1 MRIVITGVGV
11 VAPNGIGKEAFW
23 NSCFAGVS
31 GIRPVTLFDT
41 RRYRCHRAGEITEFA
56 PEEYVGS
63 KGLRTL
69 DRTTRLALVAAQ
81 LALQDAQVPLPP
93 APGNDLGVVLGST
106 TGSLHSI
113 SDFDLVGLREGPRYV
128 NPALFPNAVINSP
141 ASQVAI
147 RFQLQ
152 GLNSTVATGFTA
164 SLDAFGYAL
173 DMLQLERSRALLVGG
188 VEELCLETFVG
199 FDRLGLLAPAG
210 NGQPWCAPFHPRRC
224 GTLLGEGAAFFI
236 LEPLESARQR
246 HVPVY
251 AEILGHGTA
260 FHPDSMHRYDPAATA
275 AVTAL
280 RQVLQEAGIAPEEID
295 YVNACANATPGV
307 DAMEVTALKAVFGDR
322 ASRIPASAVKS
333 LLGEAFSASGALQV
347 ALAIGAMV
355 RQQIP
360 PTIRGA
366 REEPWTE
373 LHLVPERAQP
383 ASVETV
389 LVESF
394 GLAGIASALVMRGV
408 HDGRDDPAVQR
419 LRN

>member
-11 VAPNGIGKEAFW
+11 VAPNGIGKAAFW
-23 NSCFAGVS
+23 DNCFAGVS
-31 GIRPVTLFDT
+31 GIKPVTLFDT
-41 RRYRCHRAGEITEFA
+41 HPYRCHRAGEITEFA

-81 LALQDAQVPLPP
+81 LALQDAQMPLPP

-152 GLNSTVATGFTA
+152 GLNSTIATGFTA

-173 DMLQLERSRALLVGG
+173 DMLRLERSQALLVGG

-199 FDRLGLLAPAG
+199 FDRLGLLAPAD
-210 NGQPWCAPFHPRRC
+210 NGQPWFAPFHPRRC
-224 GTLLGEGAAFFI
+224 GTLLGEGAAFFV
-236 LEPLESARQR
+236 LESIESARQR
-246 HVPVY
+246 NVPVY
-251 AEILGHGTA
+251 AEILGYGTA
-260 FHPDSMHRYDPAATA
+260 FHPNALHRHDDAAEG
-275 AVTAL
+275 VVQAL
-280 RQVLQEAGIAPEEID
+280 AQVLDLAGVGPAEVD
-295 YVNACANATPGV
+295 YISACANGTRGI
-307 DAMEVTALKAVFGDR
+307 DAMEVTALKAVFGAR

-347 ALAIGAMV
+347 ALALGAMV

-360 PTIRGA
+360 PTIHGA
-366 REEPWTE
+366 REESWTE
-373 LHLVPERAQP
+373 LNLVPERAQP
-383 ASVETV
+383 ATVETV

-394 GLAGIASALVMRGV
+394 GSAGIASALVMRGV
-408 HDGRDDPAVQR
+408 HDGRDDPAFQR
-419 LRN
+419 IRD

>member
-1 MRIVITGVGV
+1 MRTVITGVGV

-23 NSCFAGVS
+23 NNCFAGVS
-31 GIRPVTLFDT
+31 GIRPVTLFET
-41 RRYRCHRAGEITEFA
+41 HRSRCHRAGEITDFA
-56 PEEYVGS
+56 PEAYVGS

-81 LALQDAQVPLPP
+81 LALQDAQMPWPP
-93 APGNDLGVVLGST
+93 APGNDVGVVLGST

-147 RFQLQ
+147 RFTLQ

-188 VEELCLETFVG
+188 VEELCLETFLG
-199 FDRLGLLAPAG
+199 FYRLGLLAQAD
-210 NGQPWCAPFHPRRC
+210 NGQPWFAPFHPRRC
-224 GTLLGEGAAFFI
+224 GTLLGEGAAFFV
-236 LEPLESARQR
+236 LEPVESARQR
-246 HVPVY
+246 NVPVY
-251 AEILGHGTA
+251 AEILGYGTA
-260 FHPDSMHRYDPAATA
+260 FHPNALHRHDDTAEGAVQALAQALELAGTDPA
-275 AVTAL
+275 
-280 RQVLQEAGIAPEEID
+280 GID
-295 YVNACANATPGV
+295 YISACANATPGV
-307 DAMEVTALKAVFGDR
+307 DAMEVTALKAVFGAR
-322 ASRIPASAVKS
+322 ASQIPASAVKS

-360 PTIRGA
+360 PTIYGA
-366 REEPWTE
+366 REEPLTE
-373 LHLVPERAQP
+373 LNLVPERAQP
-383 ASVETV
+383 ATVETV

-419 LRN
+419 IRD